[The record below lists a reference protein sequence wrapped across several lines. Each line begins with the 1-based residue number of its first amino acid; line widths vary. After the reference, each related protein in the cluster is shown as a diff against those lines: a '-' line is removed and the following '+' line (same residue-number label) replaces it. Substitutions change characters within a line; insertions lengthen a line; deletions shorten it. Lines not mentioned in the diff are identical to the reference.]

1 VAAVGSPLEGARLST
16 IRDGSAVVPVIGPIF
31 PRATMLNSSAGG
43 TGLDAIMRD
52 FRVAQASS
60 AVDRIVML
68 FDTPGG
74 VVSGLGEAA
83 DAIRSSEK
91 PVIAFVTGYALSA
104 GYWLATQ
111 ASEIVV
117 DRSGAVGSIGVVATS
132 SQQEA
137 PGADGRREYQIT
149 SSNAPMKRPDLST
162 EEGRA
167 ALQADVDA
175 MEAVFIADV
184 ARGRKVSAATVRAEF
199 GRGAMVTAGPA
210 VERGMADRIGTLEGV
225 LKGAGRTRQYQQG
238 GRRALMAADIE
249 TRRRAAQGA

>member
-1 VAAVGSPLEGARLST
+1 
-16 IRDGSAVVPVIGPIF
+16 
-31 PRATMLNSSAGG
+31 
-43 TGLDAIMRD
+43 MRD